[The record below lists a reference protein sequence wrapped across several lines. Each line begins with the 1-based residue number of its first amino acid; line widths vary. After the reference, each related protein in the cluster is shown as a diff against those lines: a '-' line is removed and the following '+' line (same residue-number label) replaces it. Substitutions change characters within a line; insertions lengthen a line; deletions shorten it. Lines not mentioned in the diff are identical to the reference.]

1 MENQELNDNDVQ
13 VISET
18 MQGACKLANTI
29 IKTAFTSGAKPA
41 EIISA
46 LGLAYATAC
55 QAANMPD
62 DVCTSGIEFFLENLA
77 SFQETVNAVN

>member
-1 MENQELNDNDVQ
+1 MEYQTLTDADEKAIRD
-13 VISET
+13 T

-55 QAANMPD
+55 RAANMPD

-77 SFQETVNAVN
+77 SFQEAVNAVN